1 MAKPIAPVT
10 IDRCPLCGKPAAAPH
25 RPFCSRRC
33 AELDLGRWL
42 DGRYR
47 IPTEEGPGEEG
58 PGEGPDEDAGAL
70 PDGDAEP

>member
-1 MAKPIAPVT
+1 MAEPKAPVT
-10 IDRCPLCGKPAAAPH
+10 KERCPLCGKPAAAPH

-47 IPTEEGPGEEG
+47 IPTTEEGPGET
-58 PGEGPDEDAGAL
+58 PDEDAGAM

>member
-1 MAKPIAPVT
+1 MAKPKAPVT
-10 IDRCPLCGKPAAAPH
+10 KERCPLCGKPAATPH

-47 IPTEEGPGEEG
+47 IPTEEGPGEA
-58 PGEGPDEDAGAL
+58 PDEDAGAT
-70 PDGDAEP
+70 PDEDGER

>member
-1 MAKPIAPVT
+1 MVEPKAPVT
-10 IDRCPLCGKPAAAPH
+10 KERCPLCGKPAAAPH

-47 IPTEEGPGEEG
+47 IPTEEGPGEA
-58 PGEGPDEDAGAL
+58 PDEDASAT
-70 PDGDAEP
+70 PDEDAER

>member
-1 MAKPIAPVT
+1 MAKPKASVT
-10 IDRCPLCGKPAAAPH
+10 KDRCPLCGKPAAAPH

-33 AELDLGRWL
+33 ADLDLGRWL

-47 IPTEEGPGEEG
+47 IPTTEEGPGEA
-58 PGEGPDEDAGAL
+58 PDGDAGAGVGAT

>member
-1 MAKPIAPVT
+1 MAEPKAPVT
-10 IDRCPLCGKPAAAPH
+10 KERCPLCGKPAAAPH

-47 IPTEEGPGEEG
+47 IPTEEGPGEA
-58 PGEGPDEDAGAL
+58 PDEDAGVT

>member
-1 MAKPIAPVT
+1 MAEPKAPVT
-10 IDRCPLCGKPAAAPH
+10 KDRCPLCGKPAAAPH

-47 IPTEEGPGEEG
+47 IPTTEEGPGEAR
-58 PGEGPDEDAGAL
+58 DEDAGAT